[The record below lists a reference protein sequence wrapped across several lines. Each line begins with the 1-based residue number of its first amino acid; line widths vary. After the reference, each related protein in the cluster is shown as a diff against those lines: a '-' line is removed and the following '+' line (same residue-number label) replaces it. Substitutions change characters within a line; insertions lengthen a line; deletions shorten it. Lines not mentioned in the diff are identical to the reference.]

1 MAGLAG
7 PVDQH
12 IAPWH
17 CCKGCELSKIVAIV
31 ARYELMLARV
41 QHVEMG
47 ASPSFLDGYGW
58 PVG

>member
-41 QHVEMG
+41 QYVEMRISVVPG
-47 ASPSFLDGYGW
+47 RIW
-58 PVG
+58 TV